1 MNLHF
6 EEPNYKILN
15 SALFYGWSK
24 GLKTSCYYIRSRP
37 KVQANQFTVKIN
49 KNKNKVDDVKIKEEN
64 EVDKDNNQEI
74 DSKHNEE
81 NKNVNNVESSNDKEE
96 DDDDLKLEIIDDPS
110 CLMCS
115 G

>member
-15 SALFYGWSK
+15 SALFYGWSM

-37 KVQANQFTVKIN
+37 KVQANQFTVKI
-49 KNKNKVDDVKIKEEN
+49 KKEEVKQDKQVKQVKQNEEIDEEVSAELNN
-64 EVDKDNNQEI
+64 EVSENNLTVI
-74 DSKHNEE
+74 
-81 NKNVNNVESSNDKEE
+81 ND
-96 DDDDLKLEIIDDPS
+96 PACMS
-110 CLMCS
+110 CS